1 MKLVIEKLIDQNS
14 IIDRYYLRVEDTNTD
29 EIFLV
34 EVTSQ
39 EWEDYNEGDEWK
51 SNL

>member
-1 MKLVIEKLIDQNS
+1 MRLVVEKIIGQNGIFS
-14 IIDRYYLRVEDTNTD
+14 HYYLRVEDTNTD

-39 EWEDYNEGDEWK
+39 VWEDYNEGDEWK
-51 SNL
+51 QTL

>member
-1 MKLVIEKLIDQNS
+1 MKLVIEKLISQN
-14 IIDRYYLRVEDTNTD
+14 DTVDNYYLRVEDTNTD

-39 EWEDYNEGDEWK
+39 EWEDYNEGDEFK
-51 SNL
+51 QNL